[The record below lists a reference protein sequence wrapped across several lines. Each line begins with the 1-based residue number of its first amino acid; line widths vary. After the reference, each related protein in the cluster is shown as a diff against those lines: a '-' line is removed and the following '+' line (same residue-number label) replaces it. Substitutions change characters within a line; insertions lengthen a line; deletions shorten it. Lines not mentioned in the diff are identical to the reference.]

1 MAELPE
7 NLKIRYHFIGIGGI
21 GMSGIARLLLCRGFS
36 VSGSDLKNTPITEE
50 LANSG
55 ARIFIGHNA
64 ENVRGASLVVYS
76 SAIGLDNPE
85 AAQAKI
91 SGIPL
96 IKRAEA
102 LARLMKDKTVITVS
116 GSHGKTT
123 TTSLV
128 SCLLLEAGLEPTVAV
143 GGILKNIGANARF
156 GQGEYFVAEADE
168 SDGSFLYY
176 RPDYSIITN
185 IDREH
190 LDYYGTFELEL
201 EAFAEFMRRT
211 PGQGCLICCGDDPNL
226 RSLLR
231 DSKAKRIFFGLGRDN
246 DIYAGQISF
255 TGLSSEFD
263 CFYKGQLIGRFELA
277 LGGEHNISN
286 ALSVVALGLEL
297 GIDIAAIKKTL
308 SGYKGAGRRLEIKF
322 QGVQA
327 MVVDDYA
334 HHPTEIK
341 ATLEAAKK
349 LSPKRMIVIFQP
361 HRYSRTK
368 LLLNDFAGAF
378 DAADCLIITDIYP
391 AGEQPLEGVSA
402 KNIFY
407 KIRERA
413 GKKEIFYLPK
423 DKIRPHVLAMLE
435 PGDLVMTLGA
445 GDITKVG
452 DELAENL
459 KRQGLGG
466 RAA

>member
-1 MAELPE
+1 MAELSE
-7 NLKIRYHFIGIGGI
+7 SLKGRYHFIGIGGI
-21 GMSGIARLLLCRGFS
+21 GMSGIARLFLRRGFP
-36 VSGSDLKNTPITEE
+36 VSGSDLKHTPIIDE
-50 LANSG
+50 LASAG
-55 ARIFIGHNA
+55 ARISIGHDA
-64 ENVRGASLVVYS
+64 KYARGAAVVVYS
-76 SAIGLDNPE
+76 SAIGSDNPE
-85 AAQAKI
+85 ITEANI

-102 LARLMKDKTVITVS
+102 LSLLMKDKTVITVS

-128 SCLLLEAGLEPTVAV
+128 SCLLLEAGLDPTVAV
-143 GGILKNIGANARF
+143 GGIIKNIGANARL
-156 GQGEYFVAEADE
+156 GRGEYFVAEADE

-201 EAFAEFMRRT
+201 GAFAEFMRKT
-211 PGQGCLICCGDDPNL
+211 NAQGCLICCGDDPNL
-226 RSLLR
+226 RMLLQ
-231 DSKAKRIFFGLGRDN
+231 DSKLKHILFGLGRDN
-246 DIYAGQISF
+246 DIYAGQICF
-255 TGLSSEFD
+255 EGLSSEFD
-263 CFYKGQLIGRFELA
+263 CFYKDKLIGRFELA

-286 ALSVVALGLEL
+286 ALSVIALGLEL
-297 GIDIAAIKKTL
+297 GIDIAIIKKAL
-308 SGYKGAGRRLEIKF
+308 SGYKGAGRRLEVKF
-322 QGVQA
+322 RGTGF

-334 HHPTEIK
+334 HHPSEIK

-349 LSPKRMIVIFQP
+349 LSPKRMIVVFQP

-368 LLLNDFAGAF
+368 LLLDEFAGAF

-391 AGEQPLEGVSA
+391 AGEPPLEGVSA
-402 KNIFY
+402 KAIFD
-407 KIRERA
+407 KIRVRSA
-413 GKKEIFYLPK
+413 QKTIFYLAI
-423 DKIRPHVLAMLE
+423 DKIRPHILAMLE
-435 PGDLVMTLGA
+435 SGDLVMTLGA

-452 DELAENL
+452 DELAQDL
-459 KRQGLGG
+459 KRQDSGA